1 MNTLTNQL
9 AEISKLADDYI
20 NQNTHGR
27 FFGDKSAVM
36 DQLLTLKKIQAQ
48 SEILTKLIEIEH
60 LIKQANQA

>member
-1 MNTLTNQL
+1 MMNTLTNQL

-36 DQLLTLKKIQAQ
+36 DQLLTLKKSKHKAKYSQ
-48 SEILTKLIEIEH
+48 
-60 LIKQANQA
+60 N